1 MTKAIEATTDTAT
14 NAEFVTDP
22 LPATASR
29 KRAWAWAVFICGS
42 AVAATLWFYPPSAL
56 FSHSDVEVT
65 KLTQAVTPANEFTV
79 FPGGTIA
86 VVPEDEENSGWRV
99 LLVPEHGQTTTIYYG
114 EQERAARIYTLA
126 DAVQRKVTETG
137 RPQRFVVSKNG
148 NVAAINKPFKN

>member
-1 MTKAIEATTDTAT
+1 MSKIFEATTDTAT

-42 AVAATLWFYPPSAL
+42 AVAATLYFYPPSPL

-79 FPGGTIA
+79 LPGGTIA
-86 VVPEDEENSGWRV
+86 VVPDDEENSGWRV

-114 EQERAARIYTLA
+114 DKDQAARIYTLA
-126 DAVQRKVTETG
+126 DAVQRKVTDAG

-148 NVAAINKPFKN
+148 NVAAINEPFKN